1 MQCGVGVGTALLHIV
16 VAAVCFIVLLDV
28 VLDDRSYSTINYV
41 RCLGTNNDGNNHLLQ
56 YQQSILHGVDS
67 CNFIPPFFYYM
78 HIARCEIRCCT
89 LYTVS
94 LRAVVSHVLC

>member
-28 VLDDRSYSTINYV
+28 VLDDRSF
-41 RCLGTNNDGNNHLLQ
+41 
-56 YQQSILHGVDS
+56 LHGVDS
-67 CNFIPPFFYYM
+67 CNFIPPFFDYM
-78 HIARCEIRCCT
+78 HVARCEIRCCT